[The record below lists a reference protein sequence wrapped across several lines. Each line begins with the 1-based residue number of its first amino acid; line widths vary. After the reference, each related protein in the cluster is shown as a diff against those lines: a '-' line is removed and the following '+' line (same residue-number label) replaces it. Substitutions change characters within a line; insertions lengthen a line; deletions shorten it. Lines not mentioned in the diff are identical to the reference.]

1 MGHHLRFS
9 NAADSVSGGTVCS
22 NMKDFKEA
30 LNSLE
35 NRVKKGEVVFK
46 SADKGDVTTAMTP
59 HFYHS
64 LCMREL
70 QKQEFYVNIGGIDR
84 DKVNNN
90 EDDDQHR
97 IYANIRSQSFKIPND
112 NDAKTPMISW

>member
-1 MGHHLRFS
+1 MLTLKS
-9 NAADSVSGGTVCS
+9 I
-22 NMKDFKEA
+22 KDG
-30 LNSLE
+30 S
-35 NRVKKGEVVFK
+35 
-46 SADKGDVTTAMTP
+46 
-59 HFYHS
+59 FYWFG
-64 LCMREL
+64 R
-70 QKQEFYVNIGGIDR
+70 VNIGGIDR